1 MGFSSLKNVGV
12 GATEPDSMVVG
23 FGTPRTNLTELKTFF
38 FGSLDGCRNRESIK
52 VQQTKSTG
60 EGSRFVMIRGCET
73 PFLL

>member
-38 FGSLDGCRNRESIK
+38 LAHLTVAETERVLRFSNQRAREK
-52 VQQTKSTG
+52 EAV
-60 EGSRFVMIRGCET
+60 
-73 PFLL
+73 